1 MFFFTI
7 SWSIALGAVALWAAA
22 RWLRQPTRSNAHD
35 ASFATVLAAVAVV
48 LTWWWLTR

>member
-1 MFFFTI
+1 MFLFAV

-22 RWLRQPTRSNAHD
+22 RWLRRPTRPNARD
-35 ASFATVLAAVAVV
+35 ASLAIVLAAVALV